1 MASRWQVLNVYS
13 VVLALQ
19 LMFAT
24 PVEGSIMNAMAAEQ
38 LQADPKLFEQHVRD
52 TLQGGQYFG
61 LDFIC
66 NMADGEGMAIQTH
79 QRSWAPAERHS
90 DHMHKVPPSLP
101 PSLSPSLQPDQAS
114 ACSFA
119 HGVFGS
125 HRPCRPR
132 SHCWRSARAVTSTW
146 T

>member
-101 PSLSPSLQPDQAS
+101 PFLPPSLLPSSQTRPRPALSPTVSS
-114 ACSFA
+114 A
-119 HGVFGS
+119 HT
-125 HRPCRPR
+125 
-132 SHCWRSARAVTSTW
+132 ARAVPAATAGEAQEQ
-146 T
+146 